1 MDILPSLLTTILV
14 PLVALLATLWAALC
28 IYIVLA
34 ARHARES
41 AAGVARA
48 LGELERTEASDLSP
62 EAQVREIDALV
73 ARFDRV
79 MLLRIGA
86 ALPERSPASEIF
98 ARVATTRNDLEWFVQ
113 QASASRNPRA
123 NWRRIAALRLLAHQ
137 GYSNIVP
144 LLGDAVADHDSEIVG
159 AAVAILGRI
168 PDMKAAEILVA
179 ALKNG
184 RYAPSRIATYLDSFP
199 LPIPSLLRPLLH
211 HPDATVRYWGVMLLA
226 RHSHASG
233 LEAELAALTRDQA
246 PLVRR
251 AAIASLARVNAAAA
265 VPAAREL
272 LRDEVWYVRAHAA
285 RALGEAEDPEL
296 ADAVAPLLADREW
309 WVRTAAKEALQRMGS
324 EVWSVLVPYLDHA
337 DAFARN
343 GAAEVLQNIGIL
355 DSLIVL
361 EAATSRPS
369 PAKVEMLRKIA
380 AAGGTRMTEA
390 LLDRVDQDARPRVR
404 DLLAS
409 LGLEPAGAAL

>member
-1 MDILPSLLTTILV
+1 MDTFSNLLTTVLV
-14 PLVALLATLWAALC
+14 PLVALLATIWA
-28 IYIVLA
+28 VLSAYVVIA
-34 ARHARES
+34 ARRS
-41 AAGVARA
+41 RDSTAAVARA
-48 LGELERTEASDLSP
+48 LDEVRRIEASGAVP
-62 EAQVREIDALV
+62 EEQVRQLDAIV
-73 ARFDRV
+73 ARLDRL
-79 MLLRIGA
+79 MLLRVGA

-98 ARVATTRNDLEWFVQ
+98 ARLATTRNDLEWFVQ
-113 QASASRNPRA
+113 QGSASRNPRA
-123 NWRRIAALRLLAHQ
+123 NWRRIAALRLLAHH

-144 LLGDAVADHDSEIVG
+144 LLGEAVADHDSEIVG

-168 PDMKAAEILVA
+168 PDMKAAEILIGV
-179 ALKNG
+179 LKNG
-184 RYAPSRIATYLDSFP
+184 QYAPSRVATYLDSFP

-226 RHSHASG
+226 RHAQSAG
-233 LEAELAALTRDQA
+233 VEQELAALTRDKA

-251 AAIASLARVNAAAA
+251 AAIASLARVNPAAA
-265 VPAAREL
+265 VPAARAL
-272 LRDEVWYVRAHAA
+272 LDDQVWYVRAHAA
-285 RALGEAEDPEL
+285 RALGESEDPDL
-296 ADAVAPLLADREW
+296 ADAVAPLLADKEW

-324 EVWSVLVPYLDHA
+324 EVWSVLVPYLDHT

-369 PAKVEMLRKIA
+369 PGKVEMLRKIA

-390 LLDRVDQDARPRVR
+390 LLDRVDQEARPRVR

-409 LGLEPAGAAL
+409 LGLEPAGVTL